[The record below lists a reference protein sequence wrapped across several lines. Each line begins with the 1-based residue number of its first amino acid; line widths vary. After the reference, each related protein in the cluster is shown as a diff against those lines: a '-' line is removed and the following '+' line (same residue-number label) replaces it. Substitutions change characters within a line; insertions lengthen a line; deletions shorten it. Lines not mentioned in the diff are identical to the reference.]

1 MLWGGGVT
9 YLGGTSLNV
18 PAPYPHSSDAIK
30 VHGHSYQTIK
40 KFLLKTRKYYLV
52 DALPSS

>member
-1 MLWGGGVT
+1 MLWGGVT

-18 PAPYPHSSDAIK
+18 PAPYPHSPDAIK
-30 VHGHSYQTIK
+30 VHRHSYQTIK
-40 KFLLKTRKYYLV
+40 KLLLKTRKYYLV

>member
-1 MLWGGGVT
+1 MLWGGVT

-18 PAPYPHSSDAIK
+18 PAPYPHSPDAIK